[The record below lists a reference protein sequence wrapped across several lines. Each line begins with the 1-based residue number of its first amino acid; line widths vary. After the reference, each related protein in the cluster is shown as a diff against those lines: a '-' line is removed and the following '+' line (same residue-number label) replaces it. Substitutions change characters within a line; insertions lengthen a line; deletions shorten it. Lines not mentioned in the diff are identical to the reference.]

1 MKSLEFFAFTLFA
14 CCHFNTS
21 TVSGEENV
29 QTGTA
34 AQLHNYTSS
43 EAVNKSQGESETSR
57 HALKSAAGLQFDEK
71 YKSLLTGDSYANVD
85 LLNDSAEVEDGL
97 NSDARGVLGSSPT
110 DSRFDEFLLPEMKEK
125 PADPSQKFKK
135 NFKNVYKVPKKTQP
149 SVRSFSHA
157 SLNNNPVINDFNP
170 EKLISSANG
179 NETSFHD
186 FTNLYDHYLWDTTS
200 MSSVSQA
207 CLREMSVYLRA
218 LRNAE
223 DWALKASDASG
234 R

>member
-1 MKSLEFFAFTLFA
+1 MQFAYCLFY
-14 CCHFNTS
+14 TS
-21 TVSGEENV
+21 MVSGEENV
-29 QTGTA
+29 QTGTV

-43 EAVNKSQGESETSR
+43 EVVNKSLDSQGESEMSR
-57 HALKSAAGLQFDEK
+57 HALKSAAGLQFDDK
-71 YKSLLTGDSYANVD
+71 YKSLLTGESSEKVD

-97 NSDARGVLGSSPT
+97 NSDAREILGSLTGGSKI
-110 DSRFDEFLLPEMKEK
+110 DEFLLPERIEK
-125 PADPSQKFKK
+125 PFDPSPKFKK
-135 NFKNVYKVPKKTQP
+135 NFKNVYKVPKSKKTQP
-149 SVRSFSHA
+149 SIRSSAHA

-179 NETSFHD
+179 SLTSFHD
-186 FTNLYDHYLWDTTS
+186 FTNLYDHYLWDTAA

-207 CLREMSVYLRA
+207 CLKEMSVYLTA
-218 LRNAE
+218 LRDAE